1 MDQITFDEFQKV
13 EMRVGRVL
21 EAIYFAEAR
30 DPAFK
35 LKIDFGPEVGVK
47 WSSSQIA
54 YHYKK
59 EDLEGRLVIGV
70 LNLPVKKVANFESQ
84 VLTLGFY
91 DQDGKVVL
99 AIPER
104 DVPLGERLS

>member
-1 MDQITFDEFQKV
+1 MDTITFDDFQKV

-21 EAIYFAEAR
+21 EAVYFAEAR
-30 DPAFK
+30 NPAFK
-35 LKIDFGPEVGVK
+35 LHIDFGPEIGAR

-54 YHYKK
+54 DHYKK
-59 EDLEGRLVIGV
+59 ENLEGRLVIGV
-70 LNLPVKKVANFESQ
+70 LNLPVKKVANFDSE

-91 DQDGKVVL
+91 DTEGKVVL